1 MYIEQKYKNWA
12 QDIKHSKN
20 IAGSIIYLIIYLVK
34 KKTLNLLNKQN
45 RIKDP
50 VYLISRRRLVNFLA
64 PILFKR

>member
-34 KKTLNLLNKQN
+34 KKTLNLLKQN
-45 RIKDP
+45 KG
-50 VYLISRRRLVNFLA
+50 SRVLDRRGRLVNFLA
-64 PILFKR
+64 PILFQR

>member
-34 KKTLNLLNKQN
+34 KKPWIFWKQN
-45 RIKDP
+45 KG
-50 VYLISRRRLVNFLA
+50 SRVLDIARKASEF
-64 PILFKR
+64 PCSYFI